1 MGLLLTTALPTY
13 LTLPLG
19 MFFGTSTGTNLS
31 WHRGFTGD
39 ISCIRC
45 GAWLGCGG
53 VPGHW
58 SRGVNSN
65 QLVRI
70 TIGVGV
76 VWRLDVLSSRSLSWR
91 AQCRICMWGGSRH
104 VDLWSGTVWC
114 LSIEIFQNGGTSYSF
129 LCLIEPI
136 DCVVLIGPVDC
147 VCIRKWIQESGI
159 HMPSWTEVLTGMPFQ
174 PACKCKP
181 KTKSFQSRSGP
192 PSSDP
197 HTAGV
202 PETSAP
208 SLHRNSPVTSPP
220 SLLRRS
226 IQFQST
232 SL

>member
-19 MFFGTSTGTNLS
+19 TFFGTSTGANLS

-39 ISCIRC
+39 ISCIQC

-53 VPGHW
+53 ASSRW

-70 TIGVGV
+70 TIRVGV
-76 VWRLDVLSSRSLSWR
+76 IWRLDILSPRSLSWWAR
-91 AQCRICMWGGSRH
+91 CRICMWGGSRH

-129 LCLIEPI
+129 LCLIGPMDCVALI
-136 DCVVLIGPVDC
+136 GPVDCVVLIGPMDCVASIGPMDCVASIGPVDC

-159 HMPSWTEVLTGMPFQ
+159 HM
-174 PACKCKP
+174 
-181 KTKSFQSRSGP
+181 
-192 PSSDP
+192 SS
-197 HTAGV
+197 
-202 PETSAP
+202 
-208 SLHRNSPVTSPP
+208 L
-220 SLLRRS
+220 
-226 IQFQST
+226 
-232 SL
+232 